1 MIGGVI
7 FFELVIVFLALCLAF
22 AWWMD
27 KRTKRRKP

>member
-7 FFELVIVFLALCLAF
+7 PFELVGLFLVLCLAF

-27 KRTKRRKP
+27 KRTNRRKP